1 MDEVHGATGRDRR
14 RAALAT
20 DRPAPAA
27 TVRLFLDADRFR
39 LYTRTGIV
47 LYAAIWLAGDHPFR
61 PWPAR
66 CERPSRRRRFRA
78 VLQCGQTGHRTPS
91 LLGLCLRGQ
100 YAEENSVLGEDI
112 VHPLFF
118 MHPPVLLVPLAL
130 LPVFPFWA
138 ALALFSLA
146 SLAAGYGAAAA
157 FGLPRKT
164 CAVLFFAAP
173 AVFQCLSQGQLALF
187 VGGLATGGLLLLPH
201 REKWSG
207 LLLGL
212 SLIKPHIVAAVFFYA
227 VLKKKWRPL
236 FWAALTFVLLAVLA
250 ECAFGAGMWRAFFDA
265 LWGAKRIVEHGSA
278 PISKMTTVFA
288 AGKLFGLGNAAA
300 YLLQGLSAVIALAG
314 VAYAV
319 FVVRNVWIERASVL
333 AACLLLPHYAYDY
346 DWTLVL
352 FSVFALV
359 RAWTE
364 AGQDMPPYL
373 KAVTTGAYVAPLLA
387 TALSRLA
394 GVQIAPWLLLLYF
407 GGLLALP
414 PKPREGSGSR

>member
-47 LYAAIWLAGDHPFR
+47 LYAAIWLAIILFGHGPRDVNGRLVGGDFVLFYSA
-61 PWPAR
+61 AR
-66 CERPSRRRRFRA
+66 LATGPRPSLA
-78 VLQCGQTGHRTPS
+78 YAYEAN
-91 LLGLCLRGQ
+91 

-236 FWAALTFVLLAVLA
+236 FWAVLTFVLLAVLA

>member
-1 MDEVHGATGRDRR
+1 M
-14 RAALAT
+14 
-20 DRPAPAA
+20 
-27 TVRLFLDADRFR
+27 
-39 LYTRTGIV
+39 
-47 LYAAIWLAGDHPFR
+47 
-61 PWPAR
+61 
-66 CERPSRRRRFRA
+66 
-78 VLQCGQTGHRTPS
+78 
-91 LLGLCLRGQ
+91 
-100 YAEENSVLGEDI
+100 
-112 VHPLFF
+112 
-118 MHPPVLLVPLAL
+118 
-130 LPVFPFWA
+130 
-138 ALALFSLA
+138 
-146 SLAAGYGAAAA
+146 
-157 FGLPRKT
+157 
-164 CAVLFFAAP
+164 
-173 AVFQCLSQGQLALF
+173 FQCLSQGQLALF

-364 AGQDMPPYL
+364 AGQDMASAEAASFPVWNWPPRAAL
-373 KAVTTGAYVAPLLA
+373 VTRPDSSLA
-387 TALSRLA
+387 ASVTDRATLSACR
-394 GVQIAPWLLLLYF
+394 
-407 GGLLALP
+407 
-414 PKPREGSGSR
+414 PRASRVSRCRASCSCWCFSVVRSK